1 MVDHMEPVD
10 RVVTGAHYG
19 LRDWVVQRVT
29 AVIMAIYI
37 VLLTG
42 YVLLHPNMG
51 YADWNVLFSYSIV
64 RAFTLLFL
72 LAMYYHAWVG
82 VREIV
87 MDYVKSAPLRLSIY
101 VLVIASL
108 VLCVIWAVQILW
120 GIK

>member
-1 MVDHMEPVD
+1 MVDHMDPVD

-19 LRDWVVQRVT
+19 LRDWIVQRVT

-42 YVLLHPNMG
+42 YVLLHLDMG
-51 YADWNVLFSYSIV
+51 YAGWVALFSHSIV

-101 VLVIASL
+101 VLVIVTL
-108 VLCVIWAVQILW
+108 VLYVIWTIQILW
-120 GIK
+120 GV

>member
-108 VLCVIWAVQILW
+108 VLYVIWAVQILW

>member
-1 MVDHMEPVD
+1 MVDRMESAD

-19 LRDWVVQRVT
+19 LRDWIVQRVT

-51 YADWNVLFSYSIV
+51 YTGWAALFSYAIV
-64 RAFTLLFL
+64 RTFTLLFL
-72 LAMYYHAWVG
+72 LAMYYHAWIG

-101 VLVIASL
+101 VLVVVSL
-108 VLCVIWAVQILW
+108 VLYVIWAVQILW
-120 GIK
+120 GVQ

>member
-1 MVDHMEPVD
+1 MVDRTGPVD

-19 LRDWVVQRVT
+19 LRDWIVQRVT
-29 AVIMAIYI
+29 AVVMAIYM

-51 YADWNVLFSYSIV
+51 YADWSALFSYSVV

-72 LAMYYHAWVG
+72 LAMYYHAWIG

-101 VLVIASL
+101 VLVIVSL
-108 VLCVIWAVQILW
+108 VLYVIWAVQILW
-120 GIK
+120 GM